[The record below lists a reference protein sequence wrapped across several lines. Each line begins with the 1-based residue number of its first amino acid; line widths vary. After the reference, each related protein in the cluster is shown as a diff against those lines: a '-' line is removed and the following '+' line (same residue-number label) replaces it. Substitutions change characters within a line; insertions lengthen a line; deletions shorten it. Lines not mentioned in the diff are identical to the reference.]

1 LEHLEYAGNQDS
13 KKATAIRAYGISGGT
28 LKKEIETI
36 TGVNPGKNAVYSEE
50 TGRVAVASE
59 LLGASGGG
67 SGGVGGDCYAGGC
80 DGGGGGEGAIVCLIV
95 IVAILA
101 AFTIVWAVVM
111 IAFSIMTI
119 GGFFRKRYRT
129 LVIIEKE
136 NKEFIGKL
144 AVITVQKR
152 GVLEYP
158 LGDQDY
164 DEWMSQTFRKF
175 NRLKILRQVSFF
187 FGFCWGFIEV
197 AFKLN
202 QILLNPADYNLWPL
216 RYVMVAIFLPL
227 LFYSPILEIQF
238 KWAFDAGDELI
249 MRLIDRDSSFSPNQ
263 PMMFSVVPIEVG
275 KVTAGEVRNYDF
287 ENKS

>member
-1 LEHLEYAGNQDS
+1 MDYTGNQDS
-13 KKATAIRAYGISGGT
+13 KKALAIRAYGISGGT

-59 LLGASGGG
+59 LLGASGSG
-67 SGGVGGDCYAGGC
+67 SGGVGGDCYAGSC

-95 IVAILA
+95 IVAIMA

-129 LVIIEKE
+129 LFIIEKE

-158 LGDQDY
+158 LGDQEY
-164 DEWMSQTFRKF
+164 DDWMSQTFRKF
-175 NRLKILRQVSFF
+175 YRLKILRQVSFF

-227 LFYSPILEIQF
+227 LLYSPILEVQF

-249 MRLIDRDSSFSPNQ
+249 MKLIDRDSSFSPNQ

-275 KVTAGEVRNYDF
+275 KVTASEVRNYDF